1 LGKERTDTASATLY
15 ATPTDDLRIK
25 INGIYAKDND
35 GAPAGLLISGPEGL
49 RGMNTTGIT
58 NCFAQNPTW
67 PTLFKQNNPTLGNL
81 TDFVCGQIPTG
92 LDYLV
97 DTNTTITP
105 DFINYWNNIVPQNSS
120 ALKTNSVGLTRKQRR
135 ASINIDYD
143 LPFDGVMSGSTL
155 TLLAGYGKEQVTSI
169 RDFDITPVANW
180 LSRDP
185 QIVKTKQYEAR
196 LASGQDNPLTWL
208 LGVSLFDAS
217 FSSQFSGGE
226 VIVGADGGL
235 SAVLNSFD
243 LDALLGRTVDG
254 ICPCGFPPLDP
265 PPLNKG
271 KTFGVFGSIG
281 YDFTDEFGFD
291 FEWRWQKDK
300 IRAETTAI
308 TTVFPFIAPFA
319 TGNSSGLGV
328 ELGQD
333 FKKFLPRFTLQ
344 YQPTDETNVW
354 ATFSKGNNPGFFN
367 LDLIT
372 RSEEDIALVRA
383 QYPDAKLFA
392 DEESLKN
399 YELGWKQELLDRRA
413 NFSLVGYFMQW
424 TNQKTRTGV
433 AFDRPDGSQGIANL
447 VVGGYST
454 DIYGAE
460 FEGNA
465 AVTENLTLNAT
476 LNYSDAQF
484 QDFDCGF
491 SDDFAPADADGV
503 VRCDGNQP
511 VQFPKW
517 SGSFATTWTDN
528 LSGNWDYFIR
538 FDGTYTGKRYTDEKN
553 FSWIGAQWLFNLR
566 AGVTDENLRV
576 EAFVTNLFNDD
587 QYLAGNRWTD
597 FSADRGGLFPF
608 EFGLQQG
615 IALTPPKKRQ
625 FGVRAAYNF

>member
-1 LGKERTDTASATLY
+1 LVALFVATLGIQEAAAQGLTVEEIVVTARKRSESLQDIPVAISAFTADQMRVTGAANLVELSKFTPGIQFNEQGVQEPGRFYTAIRFRGLGSEIKEPFGQVGSAFLDGIYLSSGVSSLGTENFERVEVVKGPSSAWLGRSTFAGAVNLITRTPSTTEYSGRLTAKYAEDGVYDVSLSHEGPIAVDKLAYRVFVQGYGTDGQYTASDGGALGKERTDTASATLY

-271 KTFGVFGSIG
+271 KTFGVF
-281 YDFTDEFGFD
+281 
-291 FEWRWQKDK
+291 
-300 IRAETTAI
+300 
-308 TTVFPFIAPFA
+308 
-319 TGNSSGLGV
+319 
-328 ELGQD
+328 
-333 FKKFLPRFTLQ
+333 
-344 YQPTDETNVW
+344 
-354 ATFSKGNNPGFFN
+354 
-367 LDLIT
+367 
-372 RSEEDIALVRA
+372 
-383 QYPDAKLFA
+383 
-392 DEESLKN
+392 
-399 YELGWKQELLDRRA
+399 
-413 NFSLVGYFMQW
+413 
-424 TNQKTRTGV
+424 
-433 AFDRPDGSQGIANL
+433 
-447 VVGGYST
+447 
-454 DIYGAE
+454 
-460 FEGNA
+460 
-465 AVTENLTLNAT
+465 
-476 LNYSDAQF
+476 
-484 QDFDCGF
+484 
-491 SDDFAPADADGV
+491 
-503 VRCDGNQP
+503 
-511 VQFPKW
+511 
-517 SGSFATTWTDN
+517 
-528 LSGNWDYFIR
+528 
-538 FDGTYTGKRYTDEKN
+538 
-553 FSWIGAQWLFNLR
+553 
-566 AGVTDENLRV
+566 
-576 EAFVTNLFNDD
+576 
-587 QYLAGNRWTD
+587 
-597 FSADRGGLFPF
+597 
-608 EFGLQQG
+608 
-615 IALTPPKKRQ
+615 
-625 FGVRAAYNF
+625 